1 MKMTLVSVTSSW
13 LCATGVAVISSF
25 CIMTHNNG
33 TAADQ
38 KRAVQVARRVSE
50 CGTFSEYKPTNR
62 HSSAVKKTTTAAVVK
77 EIKLPTFVPNPIY
90 APFTNALNKLT
101 KELADIAKDGE
112 VELANGFALTKK
124 DGKPTLRFPEEY
136 TNVGIGG
143 VAMGDELKDAG
154 SRVGRKKID
163 GTDQYRIDEV
173 VCEKYRRL
181 DEPEF
186 YCTKVW
192 YSVLPSTRQVDS
204 IRMHGDLCVRDASKA
219 NRMVREITRWMKED
233 YGAVE
238 RRADVPE
245 GTPAP
250 RTLALKKFKIG
261 KGMDVEVT
269 VKWKNQREAD
279 GSDADIDISFATSEL
294 VNDNRFEQQKLG
306 EAADAARVSECKKSG
321 VNYFTVRPRVKEDDV
336 KRKVLF

>member
-1 MKMTLVSVTSSW
+1 MKTTLVSIVSSW
-13 LCATGVAVISSF
+13 LCATGVAVISSY
-25 CIMTHNNG
+25 CITTHSNG
-33 TAADQ
+33 TAANQ
-38 KRAVQVARRVSE
+38 KKAVQVANRISKR
-50 CGTFSEYKPTNR
+50 GTVSEYKPTNR

-143 VAMGDELKDAG
+143 VAIGDELKDTFFLVHRG
-154 SRVGRKKID
+154 KID
-163 GTDQYRIDEV
+163 GTDQQKIDEV
-173 VCEKYRRL
+173 TLNKYKRL

-186 YCTKVW
+186 YCTRVT
-192 YSVLPSTRQVDS
+192 YSVLPSTRQVDA
-204 IRMHGDLCVRDASKA
+204 IRMHGDLCVGDASKA

-233 YGAVE
+233 YGAVDL
-238 RRADVPE
+238 RADVPD
-245 GTPAP
+245 GM
-250 RTLALKKFKIG
+250 LALKKLRIG
-261 KGMDVEVT
+261 KGMDVEVA
-269 VKWKNQREAD
+269 VNWKHQRAD
-279 GSDADIDISFATSEL
+279 NGSDAYIEINFTVSEL
-294 VNDNRFEQQKLG
+294 VEDNRFDRQELG
-306 EAADAARVSECKKSG
+306 RAADEARVNELGISG

-336 KRKVLF
+336 KRKVVY

>member
-25 CIMTHNNG
+25 CIMTHSNG

-50 CGTFSEYKPTNR
+50 RGTVTEYKPTKKY
-62 HSSAVKKTTTAAVVK
+62 STAVKKTTTAKVVKK
-77 EIKLPTFVPNPIY
+77 EIKVPKFVPNPIY
-90 APFTNALNKLT
+90 VPFTDALNNLT
-101 KELADIAKDGE
+101 EVLADNAKDGE
-112 VELANGFALTKK
+112 VELANGFALMNK

-143 VAMGDELKDAG
+143 VAIGDELKGAFFL
-154 SRVGRKKID
+154 VHRKKID
-163 GTDQYRIDEV
+163 GTDQQKIDEV
-173 VCEKYRRL
+173 ALIGSKRL

-186 YCTKVW
+186 YCTKVM

-204 IRMHGDLCVRDASKA
+204 IRMHGDLCVGDASKA
-219 NRMVREITRWMKED
+219 NKMVMEITKWMKED

-238 RRADVPE
+238 RRTDVPS
-245 GTPAP
+245 GM
-250 RTLALKKFKIG
+250 LALKKLRIG
-261 KGMDVEVT
+261 KGMDVEVA
-269 VKWKNQREAD
+269 VRWKSQRTAE
-279 GSDADIDISFATSEL
+279 GCDAHIDISFTTSEL
-294 VNDNRFEQQKLG
+294 VEDNRVDRQELG
-306 EAADAARVSECKKSG
+306 KAADEARVAEYKKSG

-336 KRKVLF
+336 NRKVVF

>member
-62 HSSAVKKTTTAAVVK
+62 HSSAVKKTTTAKVAK
-77 EIKLPTFVPNPIY
+77 EITLPKFVPNPIY
-90 APFTNALNKLT
+90 VPFTDALNNLT
-101 KELADIAKDGE
+101 EVLADNAKDGE
-112 VELANGFALTKK
+112 VELENGFALMNK

-143 VAMGDELKDAG
+143 VAIGDELKGAFFWT
-154 SRVGRKKID
+154 RRKRID
-163 GTDQYRIDEV
+163 GTDQQKIDEV
-173 VCEKYRRL
+173 ALTGYKRL

-186 YCTKVW
+186 YCTRVV
-192 YSVLPSTRQVDS
+192 YSVLPTTRQVDS
-204 IRMHGDLCVRDASKA
+204 IRMHGDLCVGYASTA
-219 NRMVREITRWMKED
+219 NKMVKEITKWMKED

-238 RRADVPE
+238 RRADVPS
-245 GTPAP
+245 GM
-250 RTLALKKFKIG
+250 LALKKFRIG
-261 KGMDVEVT
+261 KGMDVEVAVHWKSQRT
-269 VKWKNQREAD
+269 VE
-279 GSDADIDISFATSEL
+279 GCDANINISFTTSEL
-294 VNDNRFEQQKLG
+294 VEDNRFERQELG
-306 EAADAARVSECKKSG
+306 RAADEARVGEYKKSG
-321 VNYFTVRPRVKEDDV
+321 VNYFTVRPWVKEDEV
-336 KRKVLF
+336 KRKVVY

>member
-50 CGTFSEYKPTNR
+50 CGTFSEYKPTKKY
-62 HSSAVKKTTTAAVVK
+62 SSAVKKTTTAKVVKK
-77 EIKLPTFVPNPIY
+77 EIKVPKFVPNPIY
-90 APFTNALNKLT
+90 VPFTDALNNLT
-101 KELADIAKDGE
+101 EVLADNAKDGE
-112 VELANGFALTKK
+112 VELANGFALMNK

-143 VAMGDELKDAG
+143 VAIGDELKDTFFL
-154 SRVGRKKID
+154 VHRKKID
-163 GTDQYRIDEV
+163 GTDQQKIDEV
-173 VCEKYRRL
+173 ALNGYKRL

-186 YCTKVW
+186 YCTKVT
-192 YSVLPSTRQVDS
+192 YSVFPSTRQVDS
-204 IRMHGDLCVRDASKA
+204 IRMHGDLCVGDASKA
-219 NRMVREITRWMKED
+219 NRMVREITKWMKED

-238 RRADVPE
+238 RRTDVPS
-245 GTPAP
+245 GM
-250 RTLALKKFKIG
+250 LALKKLRIG
-261 KGMDVEVT
+261 KGMDVEVA
-269 VKWKNQREAD
+269 VRWKSQRTAEAC
-279 GSDADIDISFATSEL
+279 DANIDISFTTSEL
-294 VNDNRFEQQKLG
+294 VEDNRFDRQELG
-306 EAADAARVSECKKSG
+306 KAADEARVTEYKKSG

-336 KRKVLF
+336 KRKVVY

>member
-1 MKMTLVSVTSSW
+1 MKTTLVSIVSSW
-13 LCATGVAVISSF
+13 LCATGVAVISSY
-25 CIMTHNNG
+25 CITTHSNG
-33 TAADQ
+33 TVANQ
-38 KRAVQVARRVSE
+38 KKAVQVANRISKR
-50 CGTFSEYKPTNR
+50 GTVSEYKPTNR

-238 RRADVPE
+238 RRTEVPE
-245 GTPAP
+245 G
-250 RTLALKKFKIG
+250 TLALKKFRIG
-261 KGMDVEVT
+261 KGLDVEVV
-269 VKWKNQREAD
+269 VKWKEQYGAD
-279 GSDADIDISFATSEL
+279 GSDANIDISFTTSEL
-294 VNDNRFEQQKLG
+294 VEDNLSERQALG
-306 EAADAARVSECKKSG
+306 MAADEARVDELSISG
-321 VNYFTVRPRVKEDDV
+321 VNYYTVRPLVKEDEV
-336 KRKVLF
+336 KRKVVY

>member
-25 CIMTHNNG
+25 CIMTHSNG

-50 CGTFSEYKPTNR
+50 RGTVTEYKPTKKY
-62 HSSAVKKTTTAAVVK
+62 STAVKKTTTAKVVKK
-77 EIKLPTFVPNPIY
+77 EIKVPKFVPNPIY
-90 APFTNALNKLT
+90 VPFTDALNNLT
-101 KELADIAKDGE
+101 EVLADNAKDGE
-112 VELANGFALTKK
+112 VELANGFALMNK

-143 VAMGDELKDAG
+143 VAIGDELKGAFFL
-154 SRVGRKKID
+154 VHRKKID
-163 GTDQYRIDEV
+163 GTDQQKIDEV
-173 VCEKYRRL
+173 ALIGHKRL

-186 YCTKVW
+186 YCTWVT

-204 IRMHGDLCVRDASKA
+204 IRMHGDLCVGDASKA
-219 NRMVREITRWMKED
+219 NKMVMEITKWMKED

-238 RRADVPE
+238 RRTDVPS
-245 GTPAP
+245 GM
-250 RTLALKKFKIG
+250 LALKKLRIG
-261 KGMDVEVT
+261 KGMDVEVA
-269 VKWKNQREAD
+269 VRWKSQRTAE
-279 GSDADIDISFATSEL
+279 GCDANIDISFTTSEL
-294 VNDNRFEQQKLG
+294 VEDNRVDRQELG
-306 EAADAARVSECKKSG
+306 KAADEARVAEYTKSG

-336 KRKVLF
+336 KRKVVF